1 MKRLFQSKLRSVTS
15 AHDVDVGVGSLSPL
29 PISVSDFPSL
39 RVGPSATWDRRWDDP
54 ESADLHMQSCRAL
67 QELARPSVTSSL
79 SRMVIRD
86 LMHSL
91 RDQNTDLKLFLCRAS
106 TMPRNVDYVCISCA
120 AYLRPAGP
128 HGDSVTL
135 SISRQT
141 ITQAAPKVFFRSLL
155 SRVLL
160 DAEYMLLPRALI
172 PIAWGVQW
180 GYVHECIHFLMQMP

>member
-1 MKRLFQSKLRSVTS
+1 
-15 AHDVDVGVGSLSPL
+15 
-29 PISVSDFPSL
+29 
-39 RVGPSATWDRRWDDP
+39 
-54 ESADLHMQSCRAL
+54 MQSCRAL

-79 SRMVIRD
+79 RSRMVIRD

-120 AYLRPAGP
+120 AHLRPAGP

-160 DAEYMLLPRALI
+160 DVESMLLPRALI
-172 PIAWGVQW
+172 PIAWGV
-180 GYVHECIHFLMQMP
+180 GICSRMHPLSYANAIMGNLLSTGCSVRVFNSYYT

>member
-1 MKRLFQSKLRSVTS
+1 
-15 AHDVDVGVGSLSPL
+15 
-29 PISVSDFPSL
+29 
-39 RVGPSATWDRRWDDP
+39 
-54 ESADLHMQSCRAL
+54 
-67 QELARPSVTSSL
+67 
-79 SRMVIRD
+79 MVIRD

-120 AYLRPAGP
+120 AAHLRPAGP

-160 DAEYMLLPRALI
+160 DAE
-172 PIAWGVQW
+172 
-180 GYVHECIHFLMQMP
+180 